1 MQKINFDDY
10 PIEDTPINADNLNL
24 LQNNVENGIAES
36 NVFKNMLYMNYSRG
50 TSTTI
55 NGVTFTINDDGSISA
70 SGTGTNLGYLWLI
83 YDNNS
88 LKLDDDKTY
97 TWSLTTV
104 SGTFVDVARIVSKG
118 ISSNLFDVTTSV
130 PTRTFKGSYFQNAI
144 NCFLRVQ
151 PNTVYNYTI
160 KLQLEESS
168 SATDYAPFAGYIV
181 ESGVAA
187 SGSGSYIKY
196 SDGTMICSG
205 KKELSSVAITN
216 SINNGAFFASEVLTS
231 FADFPVTF
239 IDKPTSFSMS
249 VSSIAGYG
257 AWIQKMYPP
266 TATNINNFKII
277 GTWSSTQNFEVS
289 YIAIGRWK

>member
-1 MQKINFDDY
+1 MAYVKQEWKNK
-10 PIEDTPINADNLNL
+10 PNTTTPINAERMEHI
-24 LQNNVENGIAES
+24 ENGIVK
-36 NVFKNMLYMNYSRG
+36 NDIFKNLLYMNYSRG
-50 TSTTI
+50 TSRTI

-70 SGTGTNLGYLWLI
+70 SGTGTALGYLWLI
-83 YDNNS
+83 HDNNS
-88 LKLDDDKTY
+88 LKLNDDKTY

-118 ISSNLFDVTTSV
+118 ISSNLLDVTASV
-130 PTRTFKGSYFQNAI
+130 PTRTVKGSYFENAI

-168 SATDYAPFAGYIV
+168 SATDYTPFAGYIV
-181 ESGVAA
+181 ESGVDE
-187 SGSGSYIKY
+187 SGKGSFIKY

-216 SINNGAFFASEVLTS
+216 SINNGAFYTSEILTS
-231 FADFPVTF
+231 FSDFPVAF
-239 IDKPTSFSMS
+239 IDKPASFSMS
-249 VSSIAGYG
+249 VSSSGGYG

-266 TATNINNFKII
+266 SATNINNFRII

-289 YIAIGRWK
+289 YTAIGRWK

>member
-1 MQKINFDDY
+1 MSYVKQEWKNK
-10 PIEDTPINADNLNL
+10 PNTTTPVNATRIEYI
-24 LQNNVENGIAES
+24 ENGIVK
-36 NVFKNMLYMNYSRG
+36 NDIFKNLLYMNYSRG
-50 TSTTI
+50 TSRTI

-70 SGTGTNLGYLWLI
+70 SGTGTALGYLWLI
-83 YDNNS
+83 HDNNS

-118 ISSNLFDVTTSV
+118 ISSNLLDVTTSV
-130 PTRTFKGSYFQNAI
+130 PTRTVKGSYFENAI

-168 SATDYAPFAGYIV
+168 SATDYTPFAGYIV
-181 ESGVAA
+181 ESGVDE
-187 SGSGSYIKY
+187 SGKGSYIKY

-216 SINNGAFFASEVLTS
+216 SINNGAFYTSEILTS
-231 FADFPVTF
+231 FSDFPVSF

-249 VSSIAGYG
+249 VSSSGGYG

-266 TATNINNFKII
+266 SAANINNFRII

-289 YIAIGRWK
+289 YTAIGRWK